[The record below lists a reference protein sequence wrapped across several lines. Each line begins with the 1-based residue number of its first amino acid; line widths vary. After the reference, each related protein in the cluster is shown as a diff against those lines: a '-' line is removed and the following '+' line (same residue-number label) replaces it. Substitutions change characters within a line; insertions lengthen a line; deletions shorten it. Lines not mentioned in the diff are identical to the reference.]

1 MFLEW
6 TDGKL
11 LVEIKWG
18 NSRFRYY
25 KLYAAR
31 LNFRFFLN
39 VNFNGM
45 CQKTDLDIHRQCLS
59 VCMIKELILILVPN
73 PFFFFCWPDLL
84 WQCSK
89 LKFFQSFFKKQLNC
103 VSRLSFNCFTRLEW
117 YIFSRVINRYVM
129 KSAIRF
135 AR

>member
-73 PFFFFCWPDLL
+73 PFFLARFTLTMQQTKVFFP
-84 WQCSK
+84 
-89 LKFFQSFFKKQLNC
+89 SFFKKQLNC
-103 VSRLSFNCFTRLEW
+103 VSRLSFNCFTRLKW

>member
-73 PFFFFCWPDLL
+73 PFFFLARFTLTM
-84 WQCSK
+84 QQTK
-89 LKFFQSFFKKQLNC
+89 VFFQSFFKKQLNC
-103 VSRLSFNCFTRLEW
+103 VSRLSFNCFTRLKW

>member
-31 LNFRFFLN
+31 LNFRFFWN

-73 PFFFFCWPDLL
+73 PFFFGQIYFDNAANE
-84 WQCSK
+84 S
-89 LKFFQSFFKKQLNC
+89 FFQSFFKKQLNC
-103 VSRLSFNCFTRLEW
+103 VSRLSFNCFTRLKW

>member
-73 PFFFFCWPDLL
+73 PFFFLARFTLTM
-84 WQCSK
+84 QQTK
-89 LKFFQSFFKKQLNC
+89 VFFQSFFKKQLKC
-103 VSRLSFNCFTRLEW
+103 VSHLSFNCFTRLKW

>member
-31 LNFRFFLN
+31 LNFRFFFN

-73 PFFFFCWPDLL
+73 PFFLARFTLTMQQTKVFFHL
-84 WQCSK
+84 S
-89 LKFFQSFFKKQLNC
+89 SKKQLNC
-103 VSRLSFNCFTRLEW
+103 VSRLSFNCFTRLKW

>member
-59 VCMIKELILILVPN
+59 VCMIKDLVPN
-73 PFFFFCWPDLL
+73 PFFFLARFTLTM
-84 WQCSK
+84 QQTK
-89 LKFFQSFFKKQLNC
+89 VFFQSFFKKQLKC
-103 VSRLSFNCFTRLEW
+103 VSRLSLNCFTRLKW

>member
-59 VCMIKELILILVPN
+59 VCMIKELIVILVPN
-73 PFFFFCWPDLL
+73 PFFFFGQIYFDNAANE
-84 WQCSK
+84 S
-89 LKFFQSFFKKQLNC
+89 FFQSFFKKQLNC
-103 VSRLSFNCFTRLEW
+103 VSRLSFNCFTRLKW